1 MFIFL
6 YFAIPLN
13 MSKILQEKLISKE
26 NSNKSPLLSDSLQE
40 KNIPK
45 SFQSEGVSTIQN
57 SLENS
62 KENMSNVKEKILSSS
77 EPKKENISQQ
87 KNIYNFFPK
96 NNSNNNKDK
105 DNNGETIILN
115 EENEAINNKLED
127 VKKKNLEKIENLLLS
142 KKRLMKKSDV
152 ILKNK
157 LLKKMAKNFFDKE
170 AELGSDNEEHDD
182 LVKKVYHSDSDSE
195 KENDKN
201 AKDIDNLIDNEE
213 KENYIQNKKF
223 FDDMLEKDH
232 DEILQVIEGPKKRIV
247 KELPKKIMIE
257 DNGLSLKIRMERM
270 NDMNMLR
277 EEEEENNEE
286 NKFKNLENKLKELKK
301 QSQEDE
307 MNEELKEMIEINNN
321 KIIKQISIMT
331 GQQNKRFKEHLQ
343 QNKEILKN
351 VINNEEDSMKKEE
364 NKNEIIVKGNG
375 AAKLGNK
382 KFKPF
387 CGMGKFGNCKNSLL
401 NYIKKEKGNNPN
413 NKGNIKN
420 IKNHTTSF
428 HSNLKLNDTNDVRF
442 SGNLNDMFLKKGFN

>member
-1 MFIFL
+1 
-6 YFAIPLN
+6 
-13 MSKILQEKLISKE
+13 MSGISQEKTFSQE
-26 NSNKSPLLSDSLQE
+26 NQNKNSPLTESIQE

-57 SLENS
+57 SIENS
-62 KENMSNVKEKILSSS
+62 KENTLNIKDIASNSSERKKEKVSQQNNLNNFIL
-77 EPKKENISQQ
+77 KENS
-87 KNIYNFFPK
+87 NK
-96 NNSNNNKDK
+96 NNDKINK
-105 DNNGETIILN
+105 NTETILLK
-115 EENEAINNKLED
+115 EENEDINNNIEEE
-127 VKKKNLEKIENLLLS
+127 KKKNLEKIENLFLS
-142 KKRLMKKSDV
+142 KKRLMKKSDI

-286 NKFKNLENKLKELKK
+286 NKFKNLENKLKELKN
-301 QSQEDE
+301 QAQEDE

-321 KIIKQISIMT
+321 KIMKQISIMT
-331 GQQNKRFKEHLQ
+331 GQQKKKFKEHLQ

-351 VINNEEDSMKKEE
+351 VINNDEDSVKKEE

-387 CGMGKFGNCKNSLL
+387 FGMGKFGNCKNSLL
-401 NYIKKEKGNNPN
+401 NHIKKEKGDNPN
-413 NKGNIKN
+413 STGNIKN
-420 IKNHTTSF
+420 RATSF
-428 HSNLKLNDTNDVRF
+428 HNNLKLNDNNGVKF
-442 SGNLNDMFLKKGFN
+442 SGNLNDMFLKK

>member
-1 MFIFL
+1 
-6 YFAIPLN
+6 
-13 MSKILQEKLISKE
+13 MSEISKE
-26 NSNKSPLLSDSLQE
+26 KIIPNENQNKNTPLADSIQE
-40 KNIPK
+40 KNNPK
-45 SFQSEGVSTIQN
+45 SFHSEGVSTIHN
-57 SLENS
+57 SIDNS
-62 KENMSNVKEKILSSS
+62 KENISNSKEHIS
-77 EPKKENISQQ
+77 PKKENISQQ
-87 KNIYNFFPK
+87 KNLNDFFLK
-96 NNSNNNKDK
+96 NNSNKNSKKNKNN
-105 DNNGETIILN
+105 NTETILLN
-115 EENEAINNKLED
+115 EENKEIKNNIEEEKR
-127 VKKKNLEKIENLLLS
+127 KNLEKIEHLFLS
-142 KKRLMKKSDV
+142 KKRLMKKSEV

-170 AELGSDNEEHDD
+170 AELGSDNEDHDD
-182 LVKKVYHSDSDSE
+182 IIKKVYHSDSDSE

-213 KENYIQNKKF
+213 KENYVQNKKF
-223 FDDMLEKDH
+223 FDDMLEKDR

-321 KIIKQISIMT
+321 KIMKQISVIT

-351 VINNEEDSMKKEE
+351 VINNDEDSVKKEE

-401 NYIKKEKGNNPN
+401 NYIKKEKNNNPN
-413 NKGNIKN
+413 STGNLKR
-420 IKNHTTSF
+420 HTTSF
-428 HSNLKLNDTNDVRF
+428 QSNLKISNNNGVRF
-442 SGNLNDMFLKKGFN
+442 SGNLNDIFLKK